1 MKLVNCTTEYV
12 NQTTPKYSARAQDG
26 TQEME
31 RNEASA
37 KHVAWPSCAW
47 LQLSLFPYPMGHLEH
62 EHCTISCAK
71 FSRTTLY
78 CTGSKSP
85 HYSEIM
91 GLIPY
96 SGHVHM

>member
-31 RNEASA
+31 RNEATA

-47 LQLSLFPYPMGHLEH
+47 LQSFIISAHTHVEH
-62 EHCTISCAK
+62 VIK
-71 FSRTTLY
+71 M
-78 CTGSKSP
+78 
-85 HYSEIM
+85 IM
-91 GLIPY
+91 TVIIVRCVKAVNIVEL
-96 SGHVHM
+96 VTQ